1 MDGQETSVDNSA
13 PANTAPVVSESVVPE
28 SIAPAAPSVD
38 PATQPPQTQPGA
50 RDFNTLSAI
59 LDGADPSTLFG
70 GQPTQPP
77 AEAIPPQ
84 EQPQQT
90 PAPTPEIEPLVIPD
104 KFKNPDGT
112 INSEALMRSYVG
124 LEQVLGR
131 QGSQLGQMSQ
141 LQNELNQYRALVTQ
155 ARLQAQQQSA
165 QNAQPVEPKPEPKF
179 PWETEMTQEERDSF
193 QEEFLEDPVSAL
205 TKRDQQTAQ
214 AIESK
219 FQKMLE
225 QVINPLEPV
234 IQEHRFNQEVRH
246 YSNRLMTLAEQNPDI
261 YDLKPAMEVIA
272 GSLGRE
278 ALRAM
283 EQSGQDPLQV
293 VYEAA
298 KKLHRPTQP
307 APPTPEQ
314 LLSDQNFRQQIIQNP
329 EIKNE
334 ILKSHMQT
342 VQQGKPPQLVGSQPG
357 GVPTPTPAIAP
368 KSAKEAGT
376 MLRRQFGF

>member
-13 PANTAPVVSESVVPE
+13 SASIAPVAPE

-38 PATQPPQTQPGA
+38 PATQPPQAQPGA

-77 AEAIPPQ
+77 AEATPPQ
-84 EQPQQT
+84 QNQPQPQDT
-90 PAPTPEIEPLVIPD
+90 PAPILETEPLAIPD

-165 QNAQPVEPKPEPKF
+165 QNAQPAEPKPEPKF
-179 PWETEMTQEERDSF
+179 PWETEMTQEERERF

-357 GVPTPTPAIAP
+357 GVPTPAPAIAP
-368 KSAKEAGT
+368 RSAKEAGT